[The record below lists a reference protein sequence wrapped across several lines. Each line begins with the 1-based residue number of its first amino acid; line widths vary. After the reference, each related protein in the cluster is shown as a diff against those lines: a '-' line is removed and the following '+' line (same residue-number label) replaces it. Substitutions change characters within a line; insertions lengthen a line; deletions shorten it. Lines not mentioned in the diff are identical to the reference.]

1 VSPPDRPVTNVND
14 DADSWLFTS
23 WENAG
28 WIVLSGAVMLLVV
41 VAIIR
46 VVGLRS
52 LSKMS
57 SFDFAV
63 TVAIGSILGSVVAS
77 SSSVAE
83 GALAVGS
90 LLAMQWIIAQFRRR
104 SFGGRV
110 VDNTPL
116 LLVRD
121 GTFLDDALTTARV
134 TRSDVYAKL
143 RQANVHTMAQVIAV
157 VLETTGD
164 ISVVHGD
171 GRLDA
176 ELYDNV
182 RQLDADGPLVRDGRS
197 SDQRLGGGA
206 ERRAQM

>member
-182 RQLDADGPLVRDGRS
+182 RQLDADGPLVRDERS

>member
-1 VSPPDRPVTNVND
+1 MSPPDRPVTNVND

-143 RQANVHTMAQVIAV
+143 RQANVHTMDQVIAV

-182 RQLDADGPLVRDGRS
+182 RQLDADGPLVRDECS